1 MTLSNIRYFPLQIWV
16 VLIGTFLT
24 RAAFF
29 MVWPFMA
36 VILNQRFEMSE
47 AVIGFILSLSALAS
61 AFFSLYVGY
70 LSDKLGRKG
79 LMMLGCVTYVVA
91 FIILAISTTAVW
103 VSVGAMMV
111 GMSRSML
118 ETPARAM
125 ISDLLEDKEIRDLA
139 HQVRY
144 YMVNVGASMGPILG
158 LYLGFTGAQTTFWF
172 VALTYALYGFGF
184 MYVFHLVKNEVE
196 PPKSELNF
204 QQTLTVLR
212 QDRSFLLLILANMF
226 VMYSYMHQET
236 SLVQH
241 LNQLGD
247 RVVDVYTPM
256 ILING
261 VIIIVFQFPLL
272 KLMSAWPLT
281 HRAYFGLSGFAL
293 AFLMYAFTPLDA
305 PVYWWFAG
313 ATVLAIGEVVLF
325 PTFNLF
331 IDRAAPAHMRGS
343 YFGAGSLAAIGVSL
357 SPLIGGII
365 LQFFGGTA
373 LFVSTAFVCVIAG
386 IFYHLSD
393 KQRRLQSPVVS

>member
-1 MTLSNIRYFPLQIWV
+1 MTLSNVRYFPVQIWV
-16 VLIGTFLT
+16 VLFGTFLT

-36 VILNQRFEMSE
+36 VILNQRFHMEE

-61 AFFSLYVGY
+61 ALFSLYVGY

-79 LMMLGCVTYVVA
+79 LMMMACLTYIAA
-91 FIILAISTTAVW
+91 FVLLALATQALWFAI
-103 VSVGAMMV
+103 GAMMV

-125 ISDLLEDKEIRDLA
+125 ISDLLEDKNLRDLA
-139 HQVRY
+139 HHVRY

-172 VALTYALYGFGF
+172 VALTYAIYGLGF
-184 MYVFHLVKNEVE
+184 LYVFHLVKDNHI

-204 QQTLTVLR
+204 KQTLSVLK
-212 QDRSFLLLILANMF
+212 QDRSFLLLIMANML

-261 VIIIVFQFPLL
+261 GIIILFQFPLL
-272 KLMSAWPLT
+272 KLMSSWSLT
-281 HRAYFGLSGFAL
+281 HRAYFGLTGFAV
-293 AFLMYAFTPLDA
+293 AFIMYGFTPLDA
-305 PVYWWFAG
+305 PVIWWYAG
-313 ATVLAIGEVVLF
+313 AAVLAFGEVVLF

-331 IDRAAPAHMRGS
+331 IDRAAPVHLRGS
-343 YFGAGSLAAIGVSL
+343 YFGAGSLSAIGVSL
-357 SPLIGGII
+357 SPLIGGIV
-365 LQFFGGTA
+365 LQFFGGTT
-373 LFVSTAFVCVIAG
+373 LFVSTALVCALAG
-386 IFYHLSD
+386 VFYHYSD
-393 KQRRLQSPVVS
+393 KQRTAQLRQV